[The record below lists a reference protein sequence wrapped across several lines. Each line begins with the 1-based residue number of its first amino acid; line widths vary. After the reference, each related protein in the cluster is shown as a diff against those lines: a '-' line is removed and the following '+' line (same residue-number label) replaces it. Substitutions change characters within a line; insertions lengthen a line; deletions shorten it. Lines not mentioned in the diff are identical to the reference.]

1 MAGFGISFAPTA
13 QNQREQQQSN
23 QSQPP
28 IQNAIK
34 ILSLRMPS
42 FAGARSPI
50 PDALLQAPGGAALG
64 MATGETPGGLDQW
77 LRRLFSSAGASPFA
91 PGRSVPDMPAMSPPI
106 PRVTPAANP
115 TPLPTP
121 RNPDPTPRNPGPGIM
136 IFEPP
141 PATQPPRIPQLP
153 PRQPFRRP
161 SAGGGDL
168 NLY

>member
-1 MAGFGISFAPTA
+1 MPTGTFGLSFAPTA
-13 QNQREQQQSN
+13 QNQQEQQN
-23 QSQPP
+23 QIQAP
-28 IQNAIK
+28 IQNAIRL
-34 ILSLRMPS
+34 LSLRIPS
-42 FAGARSPI
+42 FAGSRSPI
-50 PDALLQAPGGAALG
+50 PDALLQAPGGAGLG

-77 LRRLFSSAGASPFA
+77 LRRLFASAGESPFA
-91 PGRSVPDMPAMSPPI
+91 PGRSVPDMPAMTPPI
-106 PRVTPAANP
+106 PRVTPASNP

-121 RNPDPTPRNPGPGIM
+121 RNPDRGIM
-136 IFEPP
+136 IFDPP